1 MELSNKIVR
10 LRRRYGLSQDE
21 LANRIGVSRQA
32 VFKWESGSNMPDMDK
47 IKKIVKLFNVS
58 FDFLLDDNIEFED
71 LKQIPLNRE

>member
-1 MELSNKIVR
+1 MQLADKIVR
-10 LRRRYGLSQDE
+10 LRRRYGLSQEE
-21 LANRIGVSRQA
+21 LANKIGVSRQA

-71 LKQIPLNRE
+71 LK